1 MNAARIVVA
10 GSLNVDYTFTA
21 SELPAP
27 GETCAGN
34 RVAVEFGG
42 KGANQAVAAARL
54 GGEVTFLGAV
64 GDDPAGRDA
73 LAALAADG
81 IDVECTQRIA
91 GIATGSAG
99 IFVDRAGANAIVV
112 VAGANGAIDAATVA
126 TWAPRIAESRC
137 LLLQLEI
144 PIAAVLAAARA
155 ARTNGVLTILDPAP
169 VPDSLPPQLIDAA
182 DILTPNE
189 TEIERLLGASLA
201 PAVAANQ
208 LAIRTQSIVVLTL
221 GEKGCV
227 LAQPGHDSRHFAAPS
242 ANVRSTVAAGD
253 AFNGALAV
261 ALAED
266 KSLEDGIA
274 FAQSAAAIA
283 VTRDGAQ
290 RAMPRRTEL

>member
-1 MNAARIVVA
+1 MSAARIVVA

-27 GETCAGN
+27 GETRAGN

-54 GGEVTFLGAV
+54 GGAVTFLGAV

-81 IDVECTQRIA
+81 IDVNGVQRVA
-91 GIATGSAG
+91 DMATGSAG
-99 IFVDRAGANAIVV
+99 IFVDSAGANAIVV
-112 VAGANGAIDAATVA
+112 VAGANGGIDAEVVA
-126 TWAPRIAESRC
+126 TWPEQIAAASC

-144 PIAAVLAAARA
+144 PLPAVLDAAQAARA
-155 ARTNGVLTILDPAP
+155 RGVLTILDPAP
-169 VPDSLPPQLIDAA
+169 VPDSLPPELIDAA

-189 TEIERLLGASLA
+189 TEIERLLGTSLA
-201 PAVAANQ
+201 PAEAASQ
-208 LAIRTQSIVVLTL
+208 LATRTRSVVVLTL

-227 LAQPGHDSRHFAAPS
+227 LAQPGNDSRHFAAPIVK
-242 ANVRSTVAAGD
+242 ARSTVAAGD

-266 KSLEDGIA
+266 SPLEDAIA

-290 RAMPRRTEL
+290 RAMPLRTEL

>member
-1 MNAARIVVA
+1 MSAARIVVA

-21 SELPAP
+21 RELPAP
-27 GETCAGN
+27 GETRSGT

-54 GGEVTFLGAV
+54 GGAVTFLGAV

-73 LAALAADG
+73 LAALADDG
-81 IDVECTQRIA
+81 IDVNGVQRVA
-91 GIATGSAG
+91 DMATGSAG

-112 VAGANGAIDAATVA
+112 VAGANGEIDAGVVA
-126 TWAPRIAESRC
+126 TWPEQIAAASC

-144 PIAAVLAAARA
+144 PLPAVVAAAQAARA
-155 ARTNGVLTILDPAP
+155 RGVLTILDPAP
-169 VPDSLPPQLIDAA
+169 VPDSLPPELIDAV

-201 PAVAANQ
+201 PAEAASQ
-208 LAIRTQSIVVLTL
+208 LATRTRSVVVLTL

-227 LAQPGHDSRHFAAPS
+227 LAQPGNDSRQFAAPIVK
-242 ANVRSTVAAGD
+242 ARSTVAAGD

-266 KSLEDGIA
+266 RALEDAIA

-290 RAMPRRTEL
+290 RAMPLRTEL